1 MRRATVPLIILAAMA
16 GCGSPPTEQEQNLPQ
31 QAPDAAVPVAGDG
44 NAALNDADV
53 AGNRA
58 GIGGAT
64 QGPTASDSD
73 APYAGDGSNSGD

>member
-1 MRRATVPLIILAAMA
+1 MRRATVPLIILAAVA

-31 QAPDAAVPVAGDG
+31 QAPDAAVPVSNEG
-44 NAALNDADV
+44 NVALNDADV

-64 QGPTASDSD
+64 QGPTAPDSD
-73 APYAGDGSNSGD
+73 APYAGEGGNSGN